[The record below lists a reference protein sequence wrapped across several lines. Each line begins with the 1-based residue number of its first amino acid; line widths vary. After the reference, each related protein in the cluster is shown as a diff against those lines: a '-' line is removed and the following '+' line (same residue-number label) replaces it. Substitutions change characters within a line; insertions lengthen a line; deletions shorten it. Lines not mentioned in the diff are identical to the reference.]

1 MSTIQVTPQA
11 AQSSRSASG
20 EAVALRKQTVLQQ
33 SSSVFCAQ
41 MVALAAGILGTLL
54 VARMGG
60 AEGKGVL
67 YRLQFVSS
75 IALVLLN
82 CGLGPAAVYLFR
94 REAEHPENRIAAE
107 EIAAILLW
115 PSLLLGCLPMAA
127 LELSRVIPGLV
138 HLGDWRTSAQLAF
151 LAVPAYTVVW
161 NLSYLYLATGRIVA
175 YNLLRS
181 SQSCLFA
188 LMLAALWLARIG
200 SLRWVTLCWI
210 AAVVGPALFA
220 LLVLSATVGLWRL
233 PGRQLLRR
241 AFGFAWRSHLGAV
254 VQYLQHRTDVVLIL
268 WLLPIRDLGVY
279 SLAIGL
285 VELLWYVPQA
295 VSQVLLPHI
304 ADATEAEANR
314 MTSAFCRAS
323 VAVTA
328 LLSLTLA
335 ALAGWAIPH
344 LLPAFTQAVPVIWI
358 LLPGTVVAS
367 IFKVLA
373 SDLNGRGQPLK
384 TVFPATAALLFSA
397 LGCWWALPR
406 YGLMGAATV
415 TSLSYFLNA
424 GLYLVRCARMPEM
437 DLRSM
442 LVLKASDL
450 TGLRVPSRALSRVLL
465 AERRG

>member
-1 MSTIQVTPQA
+1 MKRNQSTAEIA
-11 AQSSRSASG
+11 DASQCPLA
-20 EAVALRKQTVLQQ
+20 EAVALRKRKVLQQ
-33 SSSVFCAQ
+33 SSSVFSAQ
-41 MVALAAGILGTLL
+41 MVALAAGVLCTFL
-54 VARMGG
+54 VARLGG
-60 AEGKGVL
+60 AEGKGLL

-75 IALVLLN
+75 VALVLLN

-94 REAEHPENRIAAE
+94 REAQGPENKIQAE
-107 EIAAILLW
+107 EMAALLLW
-115 PSLLLGCLPMAA
+115 PSLLLGCLPLAA
-127 LELSRVIPGLV
+127 LELSRLMPGLV
-138 HLGDWRTSAQLAF
+138 HPGGWQSSALLAF
-151 LAVPAYTVVW
+151 VAVPACTLVW

-175 YNLLRS
+175 YNLLRA

-188 LMLAALWLARIG
+188 LLLLGLWLARIG
-200 SLRWVTLCWI
+200 GVRWLTPCWI
-210 AAVVGPALFA
+210 AAVVLPALFA
-220 LLVLSATVGLWRL
+220 LLVLWSSVGLWRL
-233 PGRQLLRR
+233 PGRSLLRR
-241 AFGFAWRSHLGAV
+241 AIGFAWRSHLGAV

-268 WLLPIRDLGVY
+268 WLLPVRDLGVY
-279 SLAIGL
+279 SLAIGV

-304 ADATEAEANR
+304 ADSTEAEANR

-323 VAVTA
+323 VATTA

-335 ALAGWAIPH
+335 ALSSWAIPR
-344 LLPAFTQAVPVIWI
+344 LLPAFIEAVPVIWI

-397 LGCWWALPR
+397 LGCGWALPR
-406 YGLMGAATV
+406 YGLRGAAAV

-424 GLYLVRCARMPEM
+424 ALYLTRYARFPEM

-442 LVLKASDL
+442 VLLKASDL
-450 TGLRVPSRALSRVLL
+450 AWYKTLL
-465 AERRG
+465 AGRRRWES

>member
-1 MSTIQVTPQA
+1 MIANRNTPETAHGHCPA
-11 AQSSRSASG
+11 A
-20 EAVALRKQTVLQQ
+20 EAVALRKQKVLQQ

-41 MVALAAGILGTLL
+41 MVALAAGIFCTLM
-54 VARMGG
+54 VARLGG
-60 AEGKGVL
+60 AEGKGIL
-67 YRLQFVSS
+67 YRLQFLSSVS
-75 IALVLLN
+75 LVLLN

-94 REAEHPENRIAAE
+94 REAECQENKIHAD

-115 PSLLLGCLPMAA
+115 PSLLLGCLPLAA
-127 LELSRVIPGLV
+127 LELSRLLPWLV
-138 HLGDWRTSAQLAF
+138 QLSGWRTSALLAF
-151 LAVPAYTVVW
+151 TAVPAYTLVW

-175 YNLLRS
+175 YNLLRA

-188 LMLAALWLARIG
+188 MLLLGLWLARIG
-200 SLRWVTLCWI
+200 GVHWLTRCWI
-210 AAVVGPALFA
+210 TAVVLPALFA
-220 LLVLSATVGLWRL
+220 LLVLSYTVGLRRL
-233 PGRQLLRR
+233 PGRHLLRR

-254 VQYLQHRTDVVLIL
+254 VQYLQHRADVVLIL
-268 WLLPIRDLGVY
+268 WLLPVRDLGIY
-279 SLAIGL
+279 SLAIGV

-304 ADATEAEANR
+304 ADSTEAEANR

-323 VAVTA
+323 VATTA
-328 LLSLTLA
+328 LLALTLA
-335 ALAGWAIPH
+335 GFGSWAIPR
-344 LLPAFTQAVPVIWI
+344 LLPAFTQSVPVIWI
-358 LLPGTVVAS
+358 LLPGSVVAS

-406 YGLMGAATV
+406 YGLKGAAAV

-424 GLYLVRCARMPEM
+424 GLYLLRCSRLPEM

-442 LVLKASDL
+442 LLLKATDL
-450 TGLRVPSRALSRVLL
+450 AWYRTLL
-465 AERRG
+465 AGRRRWES

>member
-1 MSTIQVTPQA
+1 MSTIQSTPHIA
-11 AQSSRSASG
+11 HASRSSAS
-20 EAVALRKQTVLQQ
+20 ESIALRKQKVLQQ
-33 SSSVFCAQ
+33 SSSVFFAQ
-41 MVALAAGILGTLL
+41 MVALTAGVLCTFL
-54 VARMGG
+54 VARLGG
-60 AEGKGVL
+60 AEGKGLL

-94 REAEHPENRIAAE
+94 REAECPENKIQAE

-115 PSLLLGCLPMAA
+115 PSLLLGCLPLAA
-127 LELSRVIPGLV
+127 LEFSRLMPGLV
-138 HLGDWRTSAQLAF
+138 HPGGWQTSARLAF
-151 LAVPAYTVVW
+151 LAVPAYTLVW

-175 YNLLRS
+175 YNLLRA

-188 LMLAALWLARIG
+188 FLLLGLWLARIG
-200 SLRWVTLCWI
+200 GVRGLTLCWI
-210 AAVVGPALFA
+210 AAVVLPALFA
-220 LLVLSATVGLWRL
+220 LLVLSVSVGLWRL
-233 PGRQLLRR
+233 PGRHLLRR

-254 VQYLQHRTDVVLIL
+254 LQYLQHRTDVVLIL
-268 WLLPIRDLGVY
+268 WLLPVRDLGIY
-279 SLAIGL
+279 SLAIGV

-304 ADATEAEANR
+304 ADSTEVEANR

-323 VAVTA
+323 VATTA
-328 LLSLTLA
+328 ILSLTLA
-335 ALAGWAIPH
+335 GLASWAVPH

-406 YGLMGAATV
+406 YGLKGAAAV

-424 GLYLVRCARMPEM
+424 GIYLVRCARFPEM

-450 TGLRVPSRALSRVLL
+450 AWCKTLL
-465 AERRG
+465 AGRRRWEN

>member
-1 MSTIQVTPQA
+1 MSTIQNTPEA
-11 AQSSRSASG
+11 AQASRNAAG
-20 EAVALRKQTVLQQ
+20 EAVALRKQKVLQQ

-41 MVALAAGILGTLL
+41 MLALAAGILGTLL

-94 REAEHPENRIAAE
+94 REAECTNRIDAE

-115 PSLLLGCLPMAA
+115 PSLLLGCLPLAA
-127 LELSRVIPGLV
+127 LEISRVIPGLV
-138 HLGDWRTSAQLAF
+138 HLGNWRASAQLAF

-188 LMLAALWLARIG
+188 LMLAGLWLARIG
-200 SLRWVTLCWI
+200 GLRWVILCWI

-220 LLVLSATVGLWRL
+220 LLVLSATVGLWKL
-233 PGRQLLRR
+233 PGRNLLRR

-328 LLSLTLA
+328 LLSLALA
-335 ALAGWAIPH
+335 ALASWAIPH

-424 GLYLVRCARMPEM
+424 GLYLVRCARLPEM

-450 TGLRVPSRALSRVLL
+450 AGLRVPLRVLYRVLL
-465 AERRG
+465 AGRTG

>member
-1 MSTIQVTPQA
+1 
-11 AQSSRSASG
+11 
-20 EAVALRKQTVLQQ
+20 
-33 SSSVFCAQ
+33 
-41 MVALAAGILGTLL
+41 
-54 VARMGG
+54 
-60 AEGKGVL
+60 
-67 YRLQFVSS
+67 
-75 IALVLLN
+75 
-82 CGLGPAAVYLFR
+82 
-94 REAEHPENRIAAE
+94 
-107 EIAAILLW
+107 
-115 PSLLLGCLPMAA
+115 
-127 LELSRVIPGLV
+127 
-138 HLGDWRTSAQLAF
+138 
-151 LAVPAYTVVW
+151 VVW

-188 LMLAALWLARIG
+188 AMLAALWLARIG
-200 SLRWVTLCWI
+200 GLRWVTLCWI
-210 AAVVGPALFA
+210 TAVVGPALFA
-220 LLVLSATVGLWRL
+220 LLVLSATVGLWKL
-233 PGRQLLRR
+233 PGRNLLRR

-335 ALAGWAIPH
+335 ALASWAIPRF
-344 LLPAFTQAVPVIWI
+344 LPAFTQAVPVIWI

-424 GLYLVRCARMPEM
+424 GLYLVRCARLPEM

-450 TGLRVPSRALSRVLL
+450 AGLRVPLRVLYRVLL
-465 AERRG
+465 AGRTG

>member
-1 MSTIQVTPQA
+1 MKIHPSTAEIAP
-11 AQSSRSASG
+11 ASHCPPA
-20 EAVALRKQTVLQQ
+20 ELVALRKQKVLQQ

-41 MVALAAGILGTLL
+41 MVALAAGILCTFL
-54 VARMGG
+54 VARLGG
-60 AEGKGVL
+60 AEGKGIL

-75 IALVLLN
+75 IALMMLN

-94 REAEHPENRIAAE
+94 REAECPEHKVHAE

-115 PSLLLGCLPMAA
+115 PSLLLGCLPLAA
-127 LELSRVIPGLV
+127 LELSRLMPALV
-138 HLGDWRTSAQLAF
+138 HLDRWQSSALLAF
-151 LAVPAYTVVW
+151 LAVPAYTLVW

-175 YNLLRS
+175 YNLLRA

-188 LMLAALWLARIG
+188 LLLLGLWLARIG
-200 SLRWVTLCWI
+200 GLRWLTLSWM
-210 AAVVGPALFA
+210 AAVVSPALFA
-220 LLVLSATVGLWRL
+220 LLVLSKSVGLWRL
-233 PGRQLLRR
+233 PGRRLLRR
-241 AFGFAWRSHLGAV
+241 AFSFAWRSHLGAV

-268 WLLPIRDLGVY
+268 WLLPVRELGIY
-279 SLAIGL
+279 SLAIGV

-304 ADATEAEANR
+304 ADSTEAEANR

-323 VAVTA
+323 VATTA

-335 ALAGWAIPH
+335 VFANWAIPR
-344 LLPAFTQAVPVIWI
+344 LLPAFTQAVPIIWI
-358 LLPGTVVAS
+358 LLPGSVVAS
-367 IFKVLA
+367 VFKVLA

-384 TVFPATAALLFSA
+384 TVFPATTALLFSA

-406 YGLMGAATV
+406 YGLMGAAAV

-424 GLYLVRCARMPEM
+424 GLYLARCARFPEM

-442 LVLKASDL
+442 VLLKASDL
-450 TGLRVPSRALSRVLL
+450 AWYRTLL
-465 AERRG
+465 AARRKMGEMA